1 MKFHPTTGKE
11 IVDSSFSLNQLMVSA
26 EPYLSILDSLFS
38 LAAIMVA
45 VFVYI
50 RWKNDESIK
59 LLLGDSQKLKRE
71 AYILAAMLI
80 ETIHKTTSFYE
91 RQHKD
96 VEHNPFLDGV
106 EGGKVLQEVTRK
118 YLTELFL
125 YRSKKMAIM
134 DEIRSLSRKEIT
146 DMEDLE
152 KGYEDIANLLSEI
165 EEQEKDENFPDFL
178 KMKREQLS
186 EKTVRNREKEL
197 LFIIELDRRIKK
209 LK

>member
-1 MKFHPTTGKE
+1 MQFDPTTGKE
-11 IVDSSFSLNQLMVSA
+11 IVESSFSLNQLMVSA
-26 EPYLSILDSLFS
+26 EPYLSILGSLFS
-38 LAAIMVA
+38 LVAIIVA

-50 RWKNDESIK
+50 RWKKDESIK
-59 LLLGDSQKLKRE
+59 LLLGDSQKLKRD

-91 RQHKD
+91 REHRG
-96 VEHNPFLDGV
+96 VEHNPFLDGI

-134 DEIRSLSRKEIT
+134 DEIRSLSRKEI
-146 DMEDLE
+146 EDTEELE
-152 KGYEDIANLLSEI
+152 KGYEDIAKLLKEI
-165 EEQEKDENFPDFL
+165 EEQEKDDNFPNFL
-178 KMKREQLS
+178 KMKRDQLS

-197 LFIIELDRRIKK
+197 LFIIGLDQRIKK